1 MSICKVFQDMKKGAE
16 KVLPVLLMQP
26 TQDQTRLFLMVI
38 KRGYVCVD
46 VCVRGNVYFPVCA
59 CQCPSQAANDP
70 LVIRP
75 LRQTQEAHQAAHR
88 AENVT
93 TAPNKNITSL

>member
-1 MSICKVFQDMKKGAE
+1 MC
-16 KVLPVLLMQP
+16 
-26 TQDQTRLFLMVI
+26 
-38 KRGYVCVD
+38 
-46 VCVRGNVYFPVCA
+46 GNVYIPVCIIPVCA

-88 AENVT
+88 AENIT
-93 TAPNKNITSL
+93 TPPNKNITSS